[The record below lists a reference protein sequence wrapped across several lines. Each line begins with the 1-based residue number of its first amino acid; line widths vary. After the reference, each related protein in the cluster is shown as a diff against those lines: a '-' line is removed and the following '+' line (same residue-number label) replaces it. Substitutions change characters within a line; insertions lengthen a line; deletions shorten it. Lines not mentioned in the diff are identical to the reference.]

1 MNKHLPILIAFGLG
15 LGLAYFALPEKIKV
29 EKVTEVVYKDKIV
42 KDKEIEVQVKEVI
55 KVVEK
60 EVLVK
65 ETKTRRLIT
74 KPDGTIIEEEIHETA
89 QQQVERISDEI
100 KARHAREIAKLEQE
114 LTDIKRSSKTRSHT
128 NKKRFYL
135 GGGYDP
141 TSDKFAVNFGA
152 GILGPLSVNT
162 VFADGNAYIGLGFS
176 F

>member
-42 KDKEIEVQVKEVI
+42 KDKETEVQIKEVI

-65 ETKTRRLIT
+65 ETKTRRRIT

-89 QQQVERISDEI
+89 QQQVERLSAEI
-100 KARHAREIAKLEQE
+100 KEKHEREITKLEQE
-114 LTDIKRSSKTRSHT
+114 IVDIKRSSKTRSHT
-128 NKKRFYL
+128 NKKRFYIA
-135 GGGYDP
+135 GGYDVL
-141 TSDKFAVNFGA
+141 SDSIAVNFGA
-152 GILGPLSVNT
+152 SVSGPFSLNAIV
-162 VFADGNAYIGLGFS
+162 ADGNTYVGLGFS